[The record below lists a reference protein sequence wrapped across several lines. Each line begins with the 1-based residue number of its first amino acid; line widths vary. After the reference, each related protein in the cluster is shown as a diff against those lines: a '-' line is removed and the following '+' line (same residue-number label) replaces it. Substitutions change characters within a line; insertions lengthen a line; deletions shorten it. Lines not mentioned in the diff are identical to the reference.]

1 MVSMGIKKPLPLL
14 SLLLLAA
21 VPALAMPH
29 IHRGPTAHRVS
40 RHMPKRV
47 KRTTPRAMDSTRATE
62 IQTGLIRKGYLAG
75 APSGV
80 WDSQT
85 QAAMEKYQSDHGWQT
100 KLTPDSR
107 AIIKLGLGSSTTPA
121 AAWVKA
127 PTGESA
133 ATSLASAGPS
143 SKSANSQ

>member
-1 MVSMGIKKPLPLL
+1 MGIKKLLPVL
-14 SLLLLAA
+14 SWMLLAA

-47 KRTTPRAMDSTRATE
+47 KRATPRAMDSTRATE
-62 IQTGLIRKGYLAG
+62 IQTALIRKGYLAG

-85 QAAMEKYQSDHGWQT
+85 QTAMEKYQFDHGWQT

-121 AAWVKA
+121 AAWVNDHN
-127 PTGESA
+127 GDA
-133 ATSLASAGPS
+133 AVTSLASAGPS
-143 SKSANSQ
+143 AKSADSQ